1 MVVQRDGCKL
11 DLEVV
16 GAATDFEAVS
26 VVGRNWPAGREK
38 FVRTSAVVVAAA
50 ADVDFVDAV
59 SAQMTV
65 AAAG

>member
-1 MVVQRDGCKL
+1 MFVQRDGCKL
-11 DLEVV
+11 DLEAV

-26 VVGRNWPAGREK
+26 VVERNWPAGHKK
-38 FVRTSAVVVAAA
+38 FVRTSAVVVA
-50 ADVDFVDAV
+50 DDIDLVDAV